1 MAPLGIELITYQFVF
16 HEENDRKN
24 KEIILK
30 QVFKYTPTVSAILQ
44 PQGFI
49 FQVDFLSKKNPK
61 YYWTFHITWG
71 SIQERGCNIA
81 DTVGDSLRK
90 SI

>member
-1 MAPLGIELITYQFVF
+1 MVWFVF

-49 FQVDFLSKKNPK
+49 FQVDFLSKK
-61 YYWTFHITWG
+61 WG
-71 SIQERGCNIA
+71 FIQEKPQKVDFSHYLGLYSREGQH
-81 DTVGDSLRK
+81 
-90 SI
+90 